1 MFGPEARVPKATLLK
16 DWAADPLTATAPD
29 QVAADHPSI
38 QSESWVPERSCGNL
52 FLTGSET
59 SPADPGYLSGAIVA
73 AKSAAGA
80 IPSESNNDLIKSEQP
95 ENQGE

>member
-1 MFGPEARVPKATLLK
+1 MPEVFGGA
-16 DWAADPLTATAPD
+16 
-29 QVAADHPSI
+29 H
-38 QSESWVPERSCGNL
+38 
-52 FLTGSET
+52 
-59 SPADPGYLSGAIVA
+59 LSGAIVA